1 MRSFTPPKHVFNF
14 LEQITCFEMCSS
26 QFATSLL
33 CIAAHE
39 KLILGFVRFPEET
52 ESESF
57 FWEKVKDIYHETRCH
72 ALCFTP
78 DTSLMIIPKNVTFC
92 AAGSDFLLR
101 IFRTDLQNSD
111 TVQTLKGH
119 TNYVNEISW
128 SNECEFLASVSDD
141 NSCKIW
147 CSESNYDNI
156 ITFCLSSAGMSVK
169 WHPDDPNKVMVA
181 EKKGVIHMYNVRSQ
195 QSVISV
201 ECPKIPLLTADWALN
216 NYHIITA
223 LSGGEIVTFDMS
235 RRPWS
240 PTNVKP
246 VHEDGGRC
254 LRISPSSENVTASI
268 GRPDIT
274 LKIFTANST
283 VPLIEAPLKS
293 CAGLSWHQRLPY
305 VAAACDRKLCF
316 WKVQTK

>member
-1 MRSFTPPKHVFNF
+1 MRSFTAPKHVFNF

-26 QFATSLL
+26 QFASSLL
-33 CIAAHE
+33 CIAAYE

-57 FWEKVKDIYHETRCH
+57 FWEKVRDIHHETRCH
-72 ALCFTP
+72 ALCFSP
-78 DTSLMIIPKNVTFC
+78 DTSLMIIPKNVTLC

-101 IFRTDLQNSD
+101 IFRTDLENPD

-128 SNECEFLASVSDD
+128 SNECEFLASV
-141 NSCKIW
+141 
-147 CSESNYDNI
+147 
-156 ITFCLSSAGMSVK
+156 
-169 WHPDDPNKVMVA
+169 MVA
-181 EKKGVIHMYNVRSQ
+181 EKKGAIHMYNVRSQ

-235 RRPWS
+235 RRPCS

-246 VHEDGGRC
+246 VHEDVGRY
-254 LRISPSSENVTASI
+254 LRSSPSSEHVTASI

-274 LKIFTANST
+274 LKVFTANST
-283 VPLIEAPLKS
+283 VPLIEATLKS
-293 CAGLSWHQRLPY
+293 CTGLSWHQRLPY